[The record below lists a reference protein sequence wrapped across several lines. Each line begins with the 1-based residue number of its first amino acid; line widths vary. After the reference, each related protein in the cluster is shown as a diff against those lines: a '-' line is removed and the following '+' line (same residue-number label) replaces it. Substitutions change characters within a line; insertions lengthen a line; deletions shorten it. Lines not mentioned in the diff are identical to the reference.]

1 MILLR
6 NYKRKKSEV
15 SERKTN
21 RRDANN
27 CLHEYVPNHVSNC
40 KIQIKKKS
48 ARRDDINIFNC
59 FCLAQLV
66 IIAPQCISPVQVRTF
81 ISVVTI
87 YT

>member
-1 MILLR
+1 MILLTY
-6 NYKRKKSEV
+6 YKRRKSEV

-27 CLHEYVPNHVSNC
+27 CLHEYIPNHVSNC

-48 ARRDDINIFNC
+48 ARRHDITIFNS
-59 FCLAQLV
+59 FCPNQLV
-66 IIAPQCISPVQVRTF
+66 IIAPQCISLVQVRTF